1 MKETRRFEAFG
12 RGEKNVGWL
21 PIVSGIVGF
30 LALYLPNYSIAP
42 EYRMYLSVAVLAGL
56 DAVVGGTRA
65 IQEQSFKAKVFL
77 SGFIMTVII
86 AVLLSAFGE
95 LLDAPIWFA
104 TGFVFTWRILTNV
117 SVIRRNWLEKEDIK
131 IPRLPHFQKSRHDVS
146 LDDAPASQS
155 VGGSNPK

>member
-1 MKETRRFEAFG
+1 
-12 RGEKNVGWL
+12 VGWL
-21 PIVSGIVGF
+21 PILSGIVGF
-30 LALYLPNYSIAP
+30 LALYLPHYSIPA

-56 DAVVGGTRA
+56 DAVVGGGRA

-95 LLDAPIWFA
+95 LLDAPIWYA

-117 SVIRRNWLEKEDIK
+117 SVIRRNWLETEDIQ
-131 IPRLPHFQKSRHDVS
+131 IPRFPRFPKIRQDGSIPE
-146 LDDAPASQS
+146 AASSQPS
-155 VGGSNPK
+155 ASSNPK